1 VATIHIISEVSSA
14 QSVAIQTREFAS
26 TTGLNDR
33 SSDIQQK
40 AFLLVSL
47 GKPHIMSTEIAVIAG
62 SSIAGVISAVF
73 LGKLF
78 RIRSNNKKRARS
90 SSSSI
95 SSIRAELLSLLFEK
109 NLTAEAITR
118 VYEAARDGRI
128 DRFERDKLLL
138 KYKQQLDSLNQKVAY
153 LQPVADFSD
162 LKELRNNLVYFLE
175 DKISALDKK
184 LLELSK
190 SNPPSKDDIDTK
202 AKKILAETSKMQ
214 QSVTPIEQKMFKAD
228 EQSIEQL
235 HEEIVQALQHLE
247 QVEIDKDQ
255 QV

>member
-1 VATIHIISEVSSA
+1 
-14 QSVAIQTREFAS
+14 
-26 TTGLNDR
+26 
-33 SSDIQQK
+33 
-40 AFLLVSL
+40 
-47 GKPHIMSTEIAVIAG
+47 MSTEIALIAS

-78 RIRSNNKKRARS
+78 RIRSNNKKYVRS
-90 SSSSI
+90 SSSS
-95 SSIRAELLSLLFEK
+95 SSIASIQAELLSLLFEK

-162 LKELRNNLVYFLE
+162 LKELRNNLVSFLE
-175 DKISALDKK
+175 DRISALDKK

-190 SNPPSKDDIDTK
+190 SNPPSQDDIDAK

-235 HEEIVQALQHLE
+235 HKEIAQALQHLE
-247 QVEIDKDQ
+247 QVEIDKD
-255 QV
+255 

>member
-1 VATIHIISEVSSA
+1 
-14 QSVAIQTREFAS
+14 
-26 TTGLNDR
+26 
-33 SSDIQQK
+33 
-40 AFLLVSL
+40 
-47 GKPHIMSTEIAVIAG
+47 MSTEIAVIAG

-73 LGKLF
+73 LGNLF
-78 RIRSNNKKRARS
+78 RIRSNNKKHARS
-90 SSSSI
+90 SSSSSI
-95 SSIRAELLSLLFEK
+95 ASIRAELLSLLFEK

-153 LQPVADFSD
+153 LQPVADLSD

-175 DKISALDKK
+175 DRISTLDKK

-190 SNPPSKDDIDTK
+190 SNPPSQDGIDAK
-202 AKKILAETSKMQ
+202 AKKILDETSKMQ
-214 QSVTPIEQKMFKAD
+214 QSATPIEQKMFKTD

-235 HEEIVQALQHLE
+235 HKEIVQALQHLE
-247 QVEIDKDQ
+247 QVEIDKD
-255 QV
+255 

>member
-1 VATIHIISEVSSA
+1 
-14 QSVAIQTREFAS
+14 
-26 TTGLNDR
+26 
-33 SSDIQQK
+33 
-40 AFLLVSL
+40 
-47 GKPHIMSTEIAVIAG
+47 MSTEIAVIAG

-73 LGKLF
+73 LGNLF
-78 RIRSNNKKRARS
+78 RVRSDNKKHARS
-90 SSSSI
+90 SSSS
-95 SSIRAELLSLLFEK
+95 SLASIRAELLSLLFEK

-162 LKELRNNLVYFLE
+162 LKELRNNLVHFLE
-175 DKISALDKK
+175 NRVSALDKK

-190 SNPPSKDDIDTK
+190 SNPPSQDDIDSK
-202 AKKILAETSKMQ
+202 AKKILAETSKMR
-214 QSVTPIEQKMFKAD
+214 QSVTPMEQKMFKAD

-235 HEEIVQALQHLE
+235 HKEIVQALQHLE
-247 QVEIDKDQ
+247 QVEIDKD
-255 QV
+255 

>member
-1 VATIHIISEVSSA
+1 
-14 QSVAIQTREFAS
+14 
-26 TTGLNDR
+26 
-33 SSDIQQK
+33 
-40 AFLLVSL
+40 
-47 GKPHIMSTEIAVIAG
+47 MSTEIAVIAG

-73 LGKLF
+73 LGNLF
-78 RIRSNNKKRARS
+78 RVRSDNKKHARS
-90 SSSSI
+90 SSSSSI
-95 SSIRAELLSLLFEK
+95 TSIRAELLSLLFEK

-162 LKELRNNLVYFLE
+162 LKELRNNLVHFLE
-175 DKISALDKK
+175 NRVSALDKK

-190 SNPPSKDDIDTK
+190 SNPPSRDDIDSK

-235 HEEIVQALQHLE
+235 HKEIVQALQHLE
-247 QVEIDKDQ
+247 QVEIDKD
-255 QV
+255 

>member
-1 VATIHIISEVSSA
+1 
-14 QSVAIQTREFAS
+14 
-26 TTGLNDR
+26 
-33 SSDIQQK
+33 
-40 AFLLVSL
+40 
-47 GKPHIMSTEIAVIAG
+47 MSTEIALIAG

-78 RIRSNNKKRARS
+78 RIRSNNKKHARS

-95 SSIRAELLSLLFEK
+95 ASIRAELISLLFEK

-118 VYEAARDGRI
+118 VYEAAQDGRI

-138 KYKQQLDSLNQKVAY
+138 KYKQQLDSLNQKIAY

-162 LKELRNNLVYFLE
+162 LKELRNNLVSFLE
-175 DKISALDKK
+175 DRISALDKK

-190 SNPPSKDDIDTK
+190 SNPPSQDDIDAK

-214 QSVTPIEQKMFKAD
+214 QSVTPIGQKMFKAD

-235 HEEIVQALQHLE
+235 HKEIFQALQHLD
-247 QVEIDKDQ
+247 QVEIDKD
-255 QV
+255 

>member
-1 VATIHIISEVSSA
+1 
-14 QSVAIQTREFAS
+14 
-26 TTGLNDR
+26 
-33 SSDIQQK
+33 
-40 AFLLVSL
+40 
-47 GKPHIMSTEIAVIAG
+47 MSTEIALIAS

-78 RIRSNNKKRARS
+78 RIRSNNKKHARS
-90 SSSSI
+90 SSSS
-95 SSIRAELLSLLFEK
+95 SIASIQAELLSLLFEK

-118 VYEAARDGRI
+118 VYEAAQDGRI

-162 LKELRNNLVYFLE
+162 LKELRNNLVSFLE
-175 DKISALDKK
+175 DRISALDKK

-190 SNPPSKDDIDTK
+190 SNPPSQDDIDAK

-235 HEEIVQALQHLE
+235 HKEIAQALQHLE
-247 QVEIDKDQ
+247 QVEIDKD
-255 QV
+255 

>member
-1 VATIHIISEVSSA
+1 VATIHIISEVSGA
-14 QSVAIQTREFAS
+14 QSVATQTQEFAS

-33 SSDIQQK
+33 SSDTTES
-40 AFLLVSL
+40 FSSS
-47 GKPHIMSTEIAVIAG
+47 KPWQTHIMSTEIAVIVG
-62 SSIAGVISAVF
+62 SSIVGVISAVF
-73 LGKLF
+73 LEKLF
-78 RIRSNNKKRARS
+78 RFRSSNKKHAWS
-90 SSSSI
+90 PSSSI
-95 SSIRAELLSLLFEK
+95 ASIRAELLSLLFEK

-162 LKELRNNLVYFLE
+162 LKELRNNLLYFLE
-175 DKISALDKK
+175 DRISALDKK

-190 SNPPSKDDIDTK
+190 SNPPSQDNIDTK
-202 AKKILAETSKMQ
+202 VKKILAETSKTQQ

-235 HEEIVQALQHLE
+235 HKEIVQALQHLE
-247 QVEIDKDQ
+247 QVEIDKD
-255 QV
+255 

>member
-1 VATIHIISEVSSA
+1 VATIHTISEVSSA

-33 SSDIQQK
+33 SSDTTES
-40 AFLLVSL
+40 FSSS
-47 GKPHIMSTEIAVIAG
+47 KPWQTYIMSTEIAVIAG

-73 LGKLF
+73 LGNLF
-78 RIRSNNKKRARS
+78 RVRSNNKKHARS
-90 SSSSI
+90 SSSSSSSI
-95 SSIRAELLSLLFEK
+95 ASIRAELLSLLFEK

-175 DKISALDKK
+175 DRISVLDKK

-190 SNPPSKDDIDTK
+190 SNPPSQDDIDAK

-235 HEEIVQALQHLE
+235 HKEIVQALQHLE
-247 QVEIDKDQ
+247 QVEIDKD
-255 QV
+255 

>member
-1 VATIHIISEVSSA
+1 MATIHTISEVSSA

-33 SSDIQQK
+33 SSDTTES
-40 AFLLVSL
+40 FSSS
-47 GKPHIMSTEIAVIAG
+47 KPWQTYIMSTEIAVIAG

-73 LGKLF
+73 LGNLF
-78 RIRSNNKKRARS
+78 RVRSNNKKHARS
-90 SSSSI
+90 SSSSSSI
-95 SSIRAELLSLLFEK
+95 ASIRAELLSLLFEK

-118 VYEAARDGRI
+118 VYEAAQDGRI

-175 DKISALDKK
+175 DRISMLDKK

-190 SNPPSKDDIDTK
+190 SNPPSQDDIDAK

-235 HEEIVQALQHLE
+235 HKEIVQALQHLE
-247 QVEIDKDQ
+247 QVEIDKD
-255 QV
+255 

>member
-1 VATIHIISEVSSA
+1 MATIHITSEVSNA
-14 QSVAIQTREFAS
+14 QSVATQTQEFAS

-33 SSDIQQK
+33 SSDTTES
-40 AFLLVSL
+40 FSSS
-47 GKPHIMSTEIAVIAG
+47 KPWQTHIMSTEVAVIAG
-62 SSIAGVISAVF
+62 SSIVGVISAVF
-73 LGKLF
+73 LEKLF
-78 RIRSNNKKRARS
+78 RFRSYNKKHAWS

-95 SSIRAELLSLLFEK
+95 ASIRAELLSLLFEK

-153 LQPVADFSD
+153 LQPVSDFSD

-175 DKISALDKK
+175 DRISALDKK

-190 SNPPSKDDIDTK
+190 SNPPSQDNIDTK
-202 AKKILAETSKMQ
+202 VKKILAETSNMQ
-214 QSVTPIEQKMFKAD
+214 QSVTPIDQKMFRAD

-235 HEEIVQALQHLE
+235 HKEIVQALQHLE
-247 QVEIDKDQ
+247 QVEIDKD
-255 QV
+255 

>member
-1 VATIHIISEVSSA
+1 
-14 QSVAIQTREFAS
+14 
-26 TTGLNDR
+26 
-33 SSDIQQK
+33 
-40 AFLLVSL
+40 
-47 GKPHIMSTEIAVIAG
+47 MSTEIAVIAG
-62 SSIAGVISAVF
+62 SSFAGVISAVF

-78 RIRSNNKKRARS
+78 RIRGNNKQHARS

-95 SSIRAELLSLLFEK
+95 ASIRTELLSLLFEK

-118 VYEAARDGRI
+118 VYEAAQDGKI

-138 KYKQQLDSLNQKVAY
+138 KYKQQLDSLNQKIAY
-153 LQPVADFSD
+153 LQPVADFSN

-175 DKISALDKK
+175 DRISALDKK

-190 SNPPSKDDIDTK
+190 SNPPSQDDIDAK

-214 QSVTPIEQKMFKAD
+214 QSVTPIEQKTFKAD

-235 HEEIVQALQHLE
+235 HKDIVQALQHLE
-247 QVEIDKDQ
+247 QVEIDKD
-255 QV
+255 

>member
-1 VATIHIISEVSSA
+1 
-14 QSVAIQTREFAS
+14 
-26 TTGLNDR
+26 
-33 SSDIQQK
+33 
-40 AFLLVSL
+40 
-47 GKPHIMSTEIAVIAG
+47 MSTEIAVIAG

-73 LGKLF
+73 IGNLF
-78 RIRSNNKKRARS
+78 RVRSDNKKRARS
-90 SSSSI
+90 SSSSSI
-95 SSIRAELLSLLFEK
+95 VSIRAELLSLLFEK

-162 LKELRNNLVYFLE
+162 LKELRNNLVHFLE
-175 DKISALDKK
+175 NRVSALDKK

-190 SNPPSKDDIDTK
+190 SNPPSQEDIDSK
-202 AKKILAETSKMQ
+202 AKKILAETSKMR

-235 HEEIVQALQHLE
+235 HKEIVQALQHLE
-247 QVEIDKDQ
+247 QVEIDKD
-255 QV
+255 